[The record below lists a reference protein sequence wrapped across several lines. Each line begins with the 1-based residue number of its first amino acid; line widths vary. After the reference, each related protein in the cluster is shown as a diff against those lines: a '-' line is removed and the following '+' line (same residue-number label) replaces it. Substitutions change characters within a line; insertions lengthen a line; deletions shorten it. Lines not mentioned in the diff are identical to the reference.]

1 MESLPDEADSSPDEA
16 ESSPDEAKSSPH
28 EMENLP
34 KRRTLPY
41 DIDGLKVYS
50 LEYDSGNKTAVTEDG
65 RQWSNYTTSRR
76 AGFVGK
82 RYLKSC
88 KGSYRCE
95 NQRCGY
101 FRQYNKVNQVQF
113 EKKES
118 CLVCRTCGA
127 TPVFVPCFARKIWEY
142 PEGKSEVTVY
152 HYGIHTCF
160 PVKRSPT
167 TVTDTATMAFKQS
180 RTLKPE
186 RFVNDKLIEATENEE
201 SLEAIND
208 LADSLVERQ
217 TLKKMKQSA
226 KEKLDP
232 VGHSYDAVMKYKTKV
247 QDVLKDPFLIFKVDC
262 EKQIVFKTSREQ
274 LQLAMEMGQG
284 HLNVEPCHVDGKH
297 NRVTG
302 YITISLVV
310 YNPNLREMMKIATM
324 ECPTE
329 SKENIG
335 IFWDCLNTALRQF
348 TGDNKYF
355 LSLILL
361 KASTK
366 NMYDKA
372 KAALEK
378 FIDNNP
384 FLNNWWKWWEARRSH
399 VFRAFKP
406 GFNVAKSNL
415 AEVHHSRSH
424 HIGAENLTLIQA
436 CREDVAESVK
446 LKRRVEDQKKQAEAF
461 CKELDDYVEK
471 GEDLQLREPEYF
483 VDETA
488 AHRNDPLEK
497 RPCKKTSACASTN
510 KKCEVDKRLAPRQ
523 NTRSTKFSRSLQIA
537 KSCQNSYRVGDIKFN
552 SPQSH
557 EISIIH
563 NTGTSYKVA
572 LNKMPSCDGCK
583 YCSSREICSHI
594 LWVLLYVYKVPEN
607 SEVLQQRSFLNSEL
621 ESITKGR
628 DGKAPT
634 SKTLSAT
641 TINTATATAANTPT
655 TTMAAK
661 DFRNPDLTKQQW
673 CISRVVSRG
682 RTPACS
688 GRNCSRQFERGDLSI
703 QVSAHWIP
711 PHETKDGKKFTVD
724 RNYHFCLQWSCLQN
738 IPANSNLQVPPS
750 AIKLDEIIGPSLS
763 SQDYDK
769 ILSENLPVQWLK

>member
-1 MESLPDEADSSPDEA
+1 MENLPDEADSLPDEMESLPDEAESSPDEA
-16 ESSPDEAKSSPH
+16 ESSPDEAKSSPD

-34 KRRTLPY
+34 KRRVSQTRLTPDIWADVPIQRVENLPY

-65 RQWSNYTTSRR
+65 RQW
-76 AGFVGK
+76 
-82 RYLKSC
+82 
-88 KGSYRCE
+88 
-95 NQRCGY
+95 
-101 FRQYNKVNQVQF
+101 
-113 EKKES
+113 
-118 CLVCRTCGA
+118 
-127 TPVFVPCFARKIWEY
+127 
-142 PEGKSEVTVY
+142 
-152 HYGIHTCF
+152 
-160 PVKRSPT
+160 
-167 TVTDTATMAFKQS
+167 
-180 RTLKPE
+180 
-186 RFVNDKLIEATENEE
+186 
-201 SLEAIND
+201 
-208 LADSLVERQ
+208 DSLVDRQ

-247 QDVLKDPFLIFKVDC
+247 QDVLKDPFLIYKVDC

-274 LQLAMEMGQG
+274 LQLAMEMDRDGQG

-310 YNPNLREMMKIATM
+310 YNPNLREMTKIATM

-335 IFWDCLNTALRQF
+335 IFWDCLNTALQQF
-348 TGDNKYF
+348 TGDNKYVFKPHLYVFDEGGGFWASLQEQLGTEEINRAVSCDRHWGFSVDRNAKKLIGEDLRKEYRF
-355 LSLILL
+355 LSDSVL

-384 FLNNWWKWWEARRSH
+384 FLNNWWKWWEAQ
-399 VFRAFKP
+399 
-406 GFNVAKSNL
+406 
-415 AEVHHSRSH
+415 
-424 HIGAENLTLIQA
+424 NLTLIQA

-446 LKRRVEDQKKQAEAF
+446 LKRRVEGYEVGAYKGGRGPSVADLQRRRHVDQKKQAEAF

-471 GEDLQLREPEYF
+471 GEDLL
-483 VDETA
+483 
-488 AHRNDPLEK
+488 H
-497 RPCKKTSACASTN
+497 
-510 KKCEVDKRLAPRQ
+510 
-523 NTRSTKFSRSLQIA
+523 
-537 KSCQNSYRVGDIKFN
+537 
-552 SPQSH
+552 
-557 EISIIH
+557 
-563 NTGTSYKVA
+563 
-572 LNKMPSCDGCK
+572 
-583 YCSSREICSHI
+583 
-594 LWVLLYVYKVPEN
+594 
-607 SEVLQQRSFLNSEL
+607 QRSFLNSEL
-621 ESITKGR
+621 ESITEGR

-682 RTPACS
+682 RTPAC
-688 GRNCSRQFERGDLSI
+688 
-703 QVSAHWIP
+703 
-711 PHETKDGKKFTVD
+711 K
-724 RNYHFCLQWSCLQN
+724 
-738 IPANSNLQVPPS
+738 
-750 AIKLDEIIGPSLS
+750 IKLR
-763 SQDYDK
+763 
-769 ILSENLPVQWLK
+769 